1 MNPYENRENK
11 DWRAISIEGKVPVV
25 QVGSETP
32 GINESL
38 VTMEFINDL
47 ANSKLT
53 GSDPVEKAK
62 IRLAAIEFDKA
73 VTNSW
78 YGFLMGKC
86 EKSAF
91 VDGVKKFVGRLD
103 GAKGQ
108 FFGGSAT
115 MTYVDMVV
123 LPWLARNY
131 VLYAWKQFNI
141 ENELDA
147 GELTLY
153 KRWIDA
159 IRNEESVKASLPKDQ
174 EILVTVNFYGTYANG
189 KDYQTKPDSEIAKM
203 IQGYSC

>member
-1 MNPYENRENK
+1 MK
-11 DWRAISIEGKVPVV
+11 TVI
-25 QVGSETP
+25 
-32 GINESL
+32 
-38 VTMEFINDL
+38 
-47 ANSKLT
+47 KLKNHDFPS
-53 GSDPVEKAK
+53 SDPVEKAK

-73 VTNSW
+73 VTNTW

-91 VDGVKKFVGRLD
+91 VDGS
-103 GAKGQ
+103 KGP

-147 GELTLY
+147 GELILY
-153 KRWIDA
+153 KRWIEA
-159 IRNEESVKASLPKDQ
+159 IRNEKSVKASLPERSFS
-174 EILVTVNFYGTYANG
+174 EILVTVNVSFKSFFSIVEPQNDVG
-189 KDYQTKPDSEIAKM
+189 
-203 IQGYSC
+203 

>member
-1 MNPYENRENK
+1 MQNVIKLK
-11 DWRAISIEGKVPVV
+11 DHDFPS
-25 QVGSETP
+25 
-32 GINESL
+32 
-38 VTMEFINDL
+38 
-47 ANSKLT
+47 
-53 GSDPVEKAK
+53 SDPVEKAK

-73 VTNSW
+73 VTNTW

-91 VDGVKKFVGRLD
+91 VDGVKKFVSRLD
-103 GAKGQ
+103 GAKGP
-108 FFGGSAT
+108 FFGGSST

-153 KRWIDA
+153 KRWIEA
-159 IRNEESVKASLPKDQ
+159 IRNEKSVKASLPKDQ
-174 EILVTVNFYGTYANG
+174 EILVTVNVSFKSSSQFLNL
-189 KDYQTKPDSEIAKM
+189 KM
-203 IQGYSC
+203 I

>member
-1 MNPYENRENK
+1 MKNVIKFKNHDFP
-11 DWRAISIEGKVPVV
+11 S
-25 QVGSETP
+25 
-32 GINESL
+32 
-38 VTMEFINDL
+38 
-47 ANSKLT
+47 
-53 GSDPVEKAK
+53 SDPVEKAK

-73 VTNSW
+73 VTNTW

-103 GAKGQ
+103 GAKGP

-153 KRWIDA
+153 KRWIEA
-159 IRNEESVKASLPKDQ
+159 IRNEKSVKASLPKDK
-174 EILVTVNFYGTYANG
+174 EILVTVNVSF
-189 KDYQTKPDSEIAKM
+189 KSFSHFLSLKM
-203 IQGYSC
+203 M